1 MRSLKGL
8 EINFVHRKVKNHFM
22 ELEFK
27 KKKIYNSL
35 LKKHLKS
42 RTSSMNKPNSQENG
56 SLKSKNNKLTIEDM
70 IASFTLN
77 LMEWLIPRLK
87 RVTYRREAIT
97 NS

>member
-1 MRSLKGL
+1 
-8 EINFVHRKVKNHFM
+8 
-22 ELEFK
+22 
-27 KKKIYNSL
+27 
-35 LKKHLKS
+35 
-42 RTSSMNKPNSQENG
+42 MNKPNSQENG